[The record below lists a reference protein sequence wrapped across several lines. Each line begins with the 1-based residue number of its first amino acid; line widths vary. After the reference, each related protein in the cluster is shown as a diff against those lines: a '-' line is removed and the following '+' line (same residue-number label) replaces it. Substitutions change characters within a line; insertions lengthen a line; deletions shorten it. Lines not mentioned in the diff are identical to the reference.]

1 MFLMTWFILI
11 KTLYCYTLACHTKG
25 TKIPL
30 KEKVRLCNF
39 VNVSKVQDEYHL
51 NKKSIGSSAQS
62 FFFFN
67 ASKPNVAILPCFED
81 NIKLLSS
88 SLTEQYANKNS
99 YFTNSPTEC
108 QTVCQVTDKCNYFTY
123 NFKTNKCWLFAWRP
137 SVSSSEDGYISGSKY
152 CETLHPEFKGGFKI
166 QGDKPWLKFNSSF
179 LVKVSKSTD
188 LPQLPSHAWENCKQI
203 CTSNKNCTSFD
214 YCFVKETNDF
224 EMFNCFMKGNTFSE
238 TFLKT
243 PNHCVKS
250 VKQNCTVLK
259 N

>member
-62 FFFFN
+62 IFFFN

-108 QTVCQVTDKCNYFTY
+108 QSVCPNY
-123 NFKTNKCWLFAWRP
+123 
-137 SVSSSEDGYISGSKY
+137 G
-152 CETLHPEFKGGFKI
+152 
-166 QGDKPWLKFNSSF
+166 
-179 LVKVSKSTD
+179 
-188 LPQLPSHAWENCKQI
+188 
-203 CTSNKNCTSFD
+203 
-214 YCFVKETNDF
+214 
-224 EMFNCFMKGNTFSE
+224 
-238 TFLKT
+238 
-243 PNHCVKS
+243 
-250 VKQNCTVLK
+250 
-259 N
+259 